1 MDALISETP
10 HANVVTASRT
20 LVDKLLAMNTKN
32 RRPKGRHIENLSSD
46 VASGEFLL
54 TASGVGVSRT
64 GVLLDGQHRLMA
76 IRKAGYPPVQ
86 FVLVTGLDDNS
97 QLVVDRHAKR
107 SLSDS
112 LSMHMNITVSSHM
125 VALAN
130 ALYSLSG
137 GGGKNDEFKHSRSGA
152 APDSTIADFM
162 AEHNELCCD
171 VVRTGGE
178 LRAPVL
184 AAFFVYALHDR
195 ENALRFARDVSKGIE
210 LREDSPAYRLRAT
223 MDRLKKASDGA
234 GRLELF
240 SCAASACIS
249 DDLKRPIKMLRP
261 VESWTTARWKWA
273 IPAGGLFVASKAT

>member
-1 MDALISETP
+1 MNALISETP

-32 RRPKGRHIENLSSD
+32 RRPKAKHIENLSSD
-46 VASGEFLL
+46 VASGDFLL
-54 TASGVGVSRT
+54 TASGVGVSRS

-76 IRKAGYPPVQ
+76 IRKAGYPSVQ
-86 FVLVTGLDDNS
+86 FVLVTGLADDS
-97 QLVVDRHAKR
+97 QRVVDRHAKR
-107 SLSDS
+107 SLSDA

-125 VALAN
+125 VALAQ
-130 ALYSLSG
+130 ALYAFSAC
-137 GGGKNDEFKHSRSGA
+137 GGKNDEFRHTRSGS
-152 APDSTIADFM
+152 APDSTIGDFM

-171 VVRTGGE
+171 VVRTGGD
-178 LRAPVL
+178 LRAPIL
-184 AAFFVYALHDR
+184 AAIFVYALHDR

-210 LREDSPAYRLRAT
+210 LKEDSPAYRLRTT
-223 MDRLKKASDGA
+223 MDRLKKAQDSA

-261 VESWTTARWKWA
+261 VESWATARWKWA
-273 IPAGGLFVASKAT
+273 IPAGGLFVASRPT

>member
-1 MDALISETP
+1 LNALISETP

-32 RRPKGRHIENLSSD
+32 RRPKEKHVENLSSD
-46 VASGEFLL
+46 VASGDFLL

-86 FVLVTGLDDNS
+86 FVLVTGLEDDS

-107 SLSDS
+107 SLSDA

-125 VALAN
+125 VAMAQ
-130 ALYSLSG
+130 ALYAFNGASG
-137 GGGKNDEFKHSRSGA
+137 KHDVFRHSRSGA
-152 APDSTIADFM
+152 APDSLIGDFM

-171 VVRTGGE
+171 IVRAGAE
-178 LRAPVL
+178 VRAPVL
-184 AAFFVYALHDR
+184 AAIFVYALHDR
-195 ENALRFARDVSKGIE
+195 ENAIRFAREVSKGIE
-210 LREDSPAYRLRAT
+210 LKEDSPAYRLRTA
-223 MDRLKKASDGA
+223 MDRLKRAQDSA
-234 GRLELF
+234 GRLEIF

-249 DDLKRPIKMLRP
+249 DDLKRPIKLLRP
-261 VESWTTARWKWA
+261 VESWATARWKWA
-273 IPAGGLFVASKAT
+273 IPAGGIFVASRAT